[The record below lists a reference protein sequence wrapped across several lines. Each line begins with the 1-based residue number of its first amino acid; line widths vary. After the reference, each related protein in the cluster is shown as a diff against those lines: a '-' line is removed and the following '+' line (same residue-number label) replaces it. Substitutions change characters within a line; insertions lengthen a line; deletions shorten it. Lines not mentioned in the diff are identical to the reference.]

1 MAGTVATD
9 WTAIAVALIAMVTAI
24 ASPFA
29 LAWQVN
35 RNAAKVRAADW
46 ARQDAVAA
54 KAEDVARR
62 LLAAN
67 ERVAEDAKTVS
78 GKLDVI
84 HELVNSSMT
93 AAMQG
98 EHDAM
103 VRELAMMREVIAL
116 KEANGHAP
124 GVEALATIEA
134 TETRIAELSAALA
147 DRLQQGE
154 GGRG

>member
-1 MAGTVATD
+1 MIAAPATD
-9 WTAIAVALIAMVTAI
+9 WTAIWLALIAMATGI
-24 ASPFA
+24 GSPFI
-29 LAWQVN
+29 LAWQLH
-35 RNAAKVRAADW
+35 RNSAAVRRADW

-54 KAEDVARR
+54 KAEEAARL

-67 ERVAEDAKTVS
+67 ERVSEDSKITN

-103 VRELAMMREVIAL
+103 TRELAMMREVIAL
-116 KEANGHAP
+116 KKANGHAP
-124 GVEALATIEA
+124 SVETLGTIEA
-134 TETRIAELSAALA
+134 TEARIAELNAMLA
-147 DRLQQGE
+147 DRSKQSAPKE
-154 GGRG
+154 